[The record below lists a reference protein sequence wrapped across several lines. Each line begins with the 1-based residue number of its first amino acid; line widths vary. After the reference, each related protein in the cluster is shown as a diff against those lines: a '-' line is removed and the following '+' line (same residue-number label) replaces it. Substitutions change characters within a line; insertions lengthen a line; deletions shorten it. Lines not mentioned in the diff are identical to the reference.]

1 MTESAVSAT
10 ESSVPHRKTAVTSGA
25 VRRDNDQGVAAVH
38 PPLTPADRRVIE
50 QLVTEDDTPVDNRFS
65 EKQRRLL
72 TTPLYNSWAGPGGG
86 RPFMVGADVG
96 VFLHPREAPLV
107 PDVFLSLDVI
117 EIQEPWGKEGRSY
130 FIWEYKKA
138 PDVVIEVVSNEKGG
152 EVAAKFAGY
161 ARFGVPC
168 YVIFDPLTLVQKEP
182 VRAYQRTL
190 AGDYRPCAYDILP
203 GIGLGLR
210 LWRGG
215 FDNLHATWLRW
226 LDASGELV
234 LTGEERAD
242 RERSRADQA
251 ESRADRLAARLRA
264 HGIPP
269 DNGMTD

>member
-1 MTESAVSAT
+1 MSASFC
-10 ESSVPHRKTAVTSGA
+10 
-25 VRRDNDQGVAAVH
+25 
-38 PPLTPADRRVIE
+38 TPAKRRW
-50 QLVTEDDTPVDNRFS
+50 S
-65 EKQRRLL
+65 
-72 TTPLYNSWAGPGGG
+72 
-86 RPFMVGADVG
+86 
-96 VFLHPREAPLV
+96 

-182 VRAYQRTL
+182 VRAYQRTP

-234 LTGEERAD
+234 LTGAERAD
-242 RERSRADQA
+242 RERSRAGQAESRADQAESRADQERSKADQERSRADQA